1 MDRIEIHGLRVMTV
15 VGVLSHERE
24 AAQPLQLDLVLHVDL
39 ADASES
45 DDLSDTANYG
55 SVSEVVANTVR
66 ESKDLL
72 LERVAGRV
80 CEVLLDFDRV
90 EAVDVTVTKL
100 RPPIPEDVK
109 ASSVTL
115 HRDRPRQG
123 APTRQSHRAIVAL
136 GSNLGDREDYLRY
149 AVGQLSPLVAESQ
162 VFETDPIGGPGGQGP
177 YLNMVVAF
185 DTTLDPFALVR
196 RLQRIEAEAGR
207 QRIVHWGARTLDLDL
222 VFYDDATINSPELT
236 VPHPRYAE
244 RRFVLAPLTEVAPER
259 VPTDWETT
267 LPPDGVHPRGPLS
280 GL

>member
-15 VGVLSHERE
+15 VGVLTHERE

-39 ADASES
+39 ADASQS
-45 DDLSDTANYG
+45 DELGDTANYG
-55 SVSEVVANTVR
+55 SVAEVVAGVVR
-66 ESKDLL
+66 ESKDQL

-80 CEVLLDFDRV
+80 CEALLEFDRV

-100 RPPIPEDVK
+100 RPPIPEDVQ

-115 HRDRPRQG
+115 HRIRPRQG
-123 APTRQSHRAIVAL
+123 APTRLTHRAVVAI
-136 GSNLGDREDYLRY
+136 GSNLGDREDYLRF

-162 VFETDPIGGPGGQGP
+162 VFETDPVGGPSGQGA
-177 YLNMVVAF
+177 YLNMVVSF

-222 VFYDDATINSPELT
+222 LFYDDATIESPELT
-236 VPHPRYAE
+236 LPHPRYAE

-259 VPTDWETT
+259 VPAGWDAA
-267 LPPDGVHPRGPLS
+267 LPPDAVHPRGPLRA
-280 GL
+280 L

>member
-15 VGVLSHERE
+15 VGVLDHERQ
-24 AAQPLQLDLVLHVDL
+24 APQPLQLDLVLYADL
-39 ADASES
+39 ADASIS
-45 DDLSDTANYG
+45 DELTDTANYG
-55 SVSEVVANTVR
+55 SVSEAVADVVR

-90 EAVDVTVTKL
+90 EAVDVTVIKL
-100 RPPIPEDVK
+100 RPPIPEDVQ

-115 HRDRPRQG
+115 HRQRPRQG
-123 APTRQSHRAIVAL
+123 APTRQTHRAVVAL
-136 GSNLGDREDYLRY
+136 GSNLGDREEYLRF
-149 AVGQLSPLVAESQ
+149 AVDQLSPLAATSQ
-162 VFETDPIGGPGGQGP
+162 GFETDPIGGPGGQGP

-222 VFYDDATINSPELT
+222 LFYDDVTIASPELT
-236 VPHPRYAE
+236 VPHPRFAE
-244 RRFVLAPLTEVAPER
+244 RRFVLAPLVEVAPER
-259 VPTDWETT
+259 VPADWETT
-267 LPPDGVHPRGPLS
+267 LPPDAVHPRGPLS
-280 GL
+280 AR

>member
-15 VGVLSHERE
+15 VGVLDHERE

-45 DDLSDTANYG
+45 DDLADTANYG
-55 SVSEVVANTVR
+55 SVSQAVASAVR

-80 CEVLLDFDRV
+80 CEILLDFDRV
-90 EAVDVTVTKL
+90 EAVDVTVIKL
-100 RPPIPEDVK
+100 RPPIPEDVQS
-109 ASSVTL
+109 SSVTL
-115 HRDRPRQG
+115 HRVRPRQG
-123 APTRQSHRAIVAL
+123 APTRQTHRAIVAL
-136 GSNLGDREDYLRY
+136 GSNLGDREDYLRF
-149 AVGQLSPLVAESQ
+149 AVGELSPLVAESQ

-222 VFYDDATINSPELT
+222 LFYDDATIKSPELT

-244 RRFVLAPLTEVAPER
+244 RRFVLAPLMEVEPER
-259 VPTDWETT
+259 APADWDAT

>member
-15 VGVLSHERE
+15 VGVLDHERE
-24 AAQPLQLDLVLHVDL
+24 SPQPLQIDLVLHADL

-45 DDLSDTANYG
+45 DDLEDTANYG
-55 SVSEVVANTVR
+55 TVSQAVADVVR

-72 LERVAGRV
+72 LERVAGRIA
-80 CEVLLDFDRV
+80 EVVLDIDRV
-90 EAVDVTVTKL
+90 EEVDVTVTKL
-100 RPPIPEDVK
+100 RPPIPEDVT

-115 HRDRPRQG
+115 HRARPRQG
-123 APTRQSHRAIVAL
+123 APTRQSHRAVVAL
-136 GSNLGDREDYLRY
+136 GSNLGDRQDYLRF
-149 AVGQLSPLVAESQ
+149 AVAQLSPLAGESQ
-162 VFETDPIGGPGGQGP
+162 VFETDPVGGPGGQGP

-185 DTTLDPFALVR
+185 DTTLDPYALVR

-222 VFYDDATINSPELT
+222 LFYDDARISSPELT

-259 VPTDWETT
+259 APAGWQET

-280 GL
+280 DL